1 MASAKEFTDVI
12 ECSICNETYTD
23 PRMMPCGHTCCFK
36 CINECRGNRQ
46 PEQSMPCPFCWKKF
60 TTLPSELPKNYNVLN
75 ILEKIKESRSAVFC
89 DRHLDEKIKIYC
101 INCKMVVCM
110 MCFITSHNG
119 HRNSDIDSY
128 CDTVR
133 KQMNND
139 VVKVTSG
146 MDKCTELLKR
156 VEKND
161 FMDRLE
167 ITDVEIYKKAEQ
179 LKQMIDVHRE
189 KLMNELLSMK
199 QKKLVLCL
207 ASSSRV
213 PINMNMPWL
222 FLMFV

>member
-1 MASAKEFTDVI
+1 
-12 ECSICNETYTD
+12 
-23 PRMMPCGHTCCFK
+23 
-36 CINECRGNRQ
+36 
-46 PEQSMPCPFCWKKF
+46 MPCPFCWKKF

-146 MDKCTELLKR
+146 MDKCTACGEGEER
-156 VEKND
+156 
-161 FMDRLE
+161 FHGQ
-167 ITDVEIYKKAEQ
+167 A
-179 LKQMIDVHRE
+179 
-189 KLMNELLSMK
+189 
-199 QKKLVLCL
+199 
-207 ASSSRV
+207 
-213 PINMNMPWL
+213 
-222 FLMFV
+222 